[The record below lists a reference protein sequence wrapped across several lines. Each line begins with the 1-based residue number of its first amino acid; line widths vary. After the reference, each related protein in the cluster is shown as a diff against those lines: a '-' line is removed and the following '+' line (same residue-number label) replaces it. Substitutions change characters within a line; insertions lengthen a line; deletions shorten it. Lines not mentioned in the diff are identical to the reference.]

1 MLRSVAAWSVENRVG
16 GDYVLAIK
24 DDHPTLHKAMSETR
38 YYLSSLP
45 VNCLAAIIE
54 DAVALGVCRPILN
67 ANLPIWVKAIFDRF
81 FSFFFD
87 GALPLVYDS
96 RLLAIDCLSF
106 LKDALSDGSHQ

>member
-24 DDHPTLHKAMSETR
+24 DDHPTLHKAMSEHLIKSTRKNVSKAGCGITIRDGKECSETR

-54 DAVALGVCRPILN
+54 DAVALGLCRPILN
-67 ANLPIWVKAIFDRF
+67 AKLPIWVKAIFD
-81 FSFFFD
+81 
-87 GALPLVYDS
+87 
-96 RLLAIDCLSF
+96 
-106 LKDALSDGSHQ
+106 